1 MSITPGWDAIEKKLA
16 DAYGVQQPSHW
27 GTIMR
32 YGDGGPDPLDGI
44 SAYRGESPPHWHYVT
59 FGLSELGEKR
69 SPDKELSGWG
79 FELSFRL
86 KRCQGENAPPEW
98 PLPLLQKLARYVYNT
113 KMPFDHEHYIR
124 WGGPIT
130 KEEQTALE
138 AMVFTLDPV
147 LGEIST
153 PNGRVKFLDAIAITA
168 DEHQFADEQG
178 PEKLLA
184 RLLPQ
189 NPLGVIDLE
198 RGSILAA

>member
-1 MSITPGWDAIEKKLA
+1 MSITQGSEAIQAKLA
-16 DAYGVQQPSHW
+16 TAYGPQEPKHW

-32 YGDGGPDPLDGI
+32 YTEGGPDPLDGI
-44 SAYRGESPPHWHYVT
+44 SAYRGENPPHWHYVT
-59 FGLSELGEKR
+59 FGFSELDEKR
-69 SPDKELSGWG
+69 SKDKEVSGWG

-86 KRCQGENAPPEW
+86 KRRRGEKSPPEW
-98 PLPLLQKLARYVYNT
+98 PLPVLQKLARYVFNT
-113 KMPFDHEHYIR
+113 KTPFDHEHYIR

-130 KEEQTALE
+130 KLEQTRLE
-138 AMVFTLDPV
+138 ALVFAVDPL

-153 PNGRVKFLDAIAITA
+153 PNGRVRFLDAIAITA
-168 DEHQFADEQG
+168 DEHDFAAEQG

-189 NPLGVIDLE
+189 NPLGIIDIE